1 LGRAK
6 ELVRKAHPTGIY
18 HAPRLNTVR
27 TNPALRNQAWH
38 RIGAE
43 SGRLSGFFINAL
55 QSHN

>member
-1 LGRAK
+1 
-6 ELVRKAHPTGIY
+6 
-18 HAPRLNTVR
+18 VR